1 MSAISNSSPT
11 FSSRRTSCPPTSRSS
26 ALIGPP
32 GTVECV
38 KADICKIHCEQYV
51 FVFYMAREESEG
63 LEMPV
68 ASGELHKLYYDL

>member
-32 GTVECV
+32 GPVEGV
-38 KADICKIHCEQYV
+38 KDDICKQYV
-51 FVFYMAREESEG
+51 FVFYMAREECEG